1 MISKEIMELKNEF
14 LKEIREIETKLDK
27 KLEKQSLILDNRNKE
42 QEEKINLNIQKNEQL
57 YDQMIKEKVNIDKI
71 SELFTSSK
79 KLNDMLISHE
89 IRINNLLS
97 ENTKLNK
104 SYNRI
109 LTDNLTVPGYIGASC
124 QYKNLSEYIQNNINE
139 MSKLKSQRENAKRTS
154 EDIKSKLDNF
164 MKNMLNL
171 VDNTVTRCNQYS
183 DNKYIYI
190 ENMLNNKLVEFSE
203 KNMELR
209 TQIFTNFSQT
219 TNKVEFFEKKLNEIN
234 DLKESITS
242 DIQKKFDE
250 IKDEY
255 EENKNNLIKNIDEII
270 KYKNSL
276 NDLIDKK
283 FDYLMKKQ
291 KNTNNSYRNDFNL
304 KLKKTENITNVK
316 TFYEAN
322 KRQEVINTFKRIS
335 TNNSLSNKIN
345 EELTKNKIIK
355 RNAVLNTEITNK
367 ASLDYKEE
375 KESNKKNNLSGDE
388 SSNESNNVN
397 ATNNNILKE
406 ENKNIKEDKKIV
418 SFIPQMQ
425 SETKNIVENNQLKDN
440 ENQNNNN
447 NYNNSKKNNNQ
458 NNTIISNDNKNEG
471 NIKINNN
478 DNKQKDI
485 DIKYY
490 NTIENT
496 TSAKTL
502 NTSYIDNIKKKI
514 EPKTKS
520 YETNTILN
528 KEKNIKIPKIMSH
541 LIHEK
546 EKVNNELLITKT
558 IINKEHKN
566 NNDMKL
572 IKKIENRNTI
582 IKSNSNTMN
591 HFFQEPKQEKELKA
605 INSDRSIFQ
614 NHFYKTSPKLHNI
627 QTQTTKIMLTNAKKA
642 KFPNYGF
649 SYKIINLGSNI
660 KFRESELEKINE
672 LKENAKINIDLS
684 SPLTNTY
691 KLYQK
696 KKNEK
701 KNNLVMQSNEE
712 ILNRGINGSSSK
724 PNIILPSFNTSNSF
738 YKNKNKNKNNCKSME
753 HENNY
758 KRRKYTDYENSLES
772 VKSPKTKLLADIQ
785 LK

>member
-27 KLEKQSLILDNRNKE
+27 KLEKQSLILDGRNKE

-71 SELFTSSK
+71 SELFSSSK

-97 ENTKLNK
+97 ENNELTK

-139 MSKLKSQRENAKRTS
+139 MTKLKNQRENAKRTS

-190 ENMLNNKLVEFSE
+190 ENMLNNKLVEFNE

-219 TNKVEFFEKKLNEIN
+219 TNKVDNFEIKLNEIS

-255 EENKNNLIKNIDEII
+255 EENKNSIKKNIDEII

-283 FDYLMKKQ
+283 FDNLMKKQ
-291 KNTNNSYRNDFNL
+291 KNTNNSYRNDFNI
-304 KLKKTENITNVK
+304 KQKKTENITNVK
-316 TFYEAN
+316 TFRDAN
-322 KRQEVINTFKRIS
+322 KREEVINTFKRIS
-335 TNNSLSNKIN
+335 TNNNLNNKNN
-345 EELTKNKIIK
+345 EELAKNKIIK
-355 RNAVLNTEITNK
+355 RSTVLNTEITNK
-367 ASLDYKEE
+367 ASLDFKEE
-375 KESNKKNNLSGDE
+375 KENNTKNDLSGDK
-388 SSNESNNVN
+388 SLNEENNAN

-406 ENKNIKEDKKIV
+406 ENKDIKEDKKII
-418 SFIPQMQ
+418 SFNPRMQ
-425 SETKNIVENNQLKDN
+425 NETKNIIDNNKLKEN
-440 ENQNNNN
+440 ENQNNKNSN
-447 NYNNSKKNNNQ
+447 KNYNKNN
-458 NNTIISNDNKNEG
+458 DDKKEDD
-471 NIKINNN
+471 IKINNN
-478 DNKQKDI
+478 DNKQNDN

-496 TSAKTL
+496 TSVKTL
-502 NTSYIDNIKKKI
+502 NTSYIDNIKSKI
-514 EPKTKS
+514 NPKRKNP
-520 YETNTILN
+520 ETNTIVV
-528 KEKNIKIPKIMSH
+528 KEKNIRIPKIMSH

-546 EKVNNELLITKT
+546 EKVNNELLITKN

-566 NNDMKL
+566 NNDIKL

-582 IKSNSNTMN
+582 IKSNSNTLN
-591 HFFQEPKQEKELKA
+591 HFFQEPKKEKELKA
-605 INSDRSIFQ
+605 INSDRSIFE
-614 NHFYKTSPKLHNI
+614 NHFYKTSPKFHNI
-627 QTQTTKIMLTNAKKA
+627 HTQTTKIMLTNAKKA
-642 KFPNYGF
+642 KFPNFGF
-649 SYKIINLGSNI
+649 SYKIINLGSDI

-672 LKENAKINIDLS
+672 LKDNANAKINIDLT

-701 KNNLVMQSNEE
+701 KNNQLMQTNEVM
-712 ILNRGINGSSSK
+712 LYRGINGSSSK

-738 YKNKNKNKNNCKSME
+738 HKNNNKKNCKSME
-753 HENNY
+753 QENNY

-772 VKSPKTKLLADIQ
+772 VKSPKTKLLGDIQ